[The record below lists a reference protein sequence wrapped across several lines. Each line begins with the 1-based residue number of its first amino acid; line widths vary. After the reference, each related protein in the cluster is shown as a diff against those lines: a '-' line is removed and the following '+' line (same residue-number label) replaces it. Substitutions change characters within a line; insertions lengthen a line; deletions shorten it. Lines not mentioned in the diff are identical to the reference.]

1 MKNILF
7 VQSSVLGDNSQT
19 NRVANALRTELA
31 QRRPQDTHIV
41 RDVGVQPLPHLRAEH
56 LGQPPQE
63 GVQALAELKAAD
75 ALVVCAPMYNFS
87 IPSTLKAW
95 LDHVLKA
102 GETFRYTEAGPQG
115 LLTGKKVL
123 LVVGTGGVY
132 SEGAYK
138 PFDFV
143 EPYLRTAL
151 GFIGITDVTV
161 VRVEGSAVQAE
172 LGQRSAA
179 AAEQAAKAW
188 AQSL

>member
-7 VQSSVLGDNSQT
+7 LQSSILGDNSQT
-19 NRVANALRTELA
+19 NRVANALRAELA
-31 QRRPQDTHIV
+31 QRRPEDLHVV
-41 RDVGVQPLPHLRAEH
+41 RDLALTPLPHLQAEH

-63 GVQALAELKAAD
+63 GAQALAELKACD
-75 ALVVCAPMYNFS
+75 VLVVCAPMYNFG
-87 IPSTLKAW
+87 IPSSLKAW

-102 GETFRYTEAGPQG
+102 GETFRYTESGPQG
-115 LLTGKKVL
+115 LLSGKRAL

-138 PFDFV
+138 PYDFV
-143 EPYLRTAL
+143 EPYLRAAL
-151 GFIGITDVTV
+151 GFIGITEVFV
-161 VRVEGSAVQAE
+161 VRAEGSAVTAE
-172 LGQRSAA
+172 AGRLSAQ